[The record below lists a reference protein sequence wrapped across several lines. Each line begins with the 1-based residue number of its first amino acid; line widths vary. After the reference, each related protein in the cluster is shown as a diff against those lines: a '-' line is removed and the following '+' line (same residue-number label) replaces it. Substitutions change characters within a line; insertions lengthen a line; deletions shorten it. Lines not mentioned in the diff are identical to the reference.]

1 MALMDRVIWGKGC
14 SFSALIALK
23 LFGGKGRKASK
34 KDMDFDDALDE
45 MLTEELEE
53 DDLKNPFQWYYLNL
67 KLYITQ
73 TCHAGISSGN

>member
-1 MALMDRVIWGKGC
+1 MMDRVIGGKGC

-23 LFGGKGRKASK
+23 LFGGKGRKAK

-53 DDLKNPFQWYYLNL
+53 DDLKNPFQWYCYFNL
-67 KLYITQ
+67 LI
-73 TCHAGISSGN
+73 